1 MRIGEN
7 ILLIR
12 RSKKLSQKD
21 LAEAAGISHAYM
33 SRVETGVIERP
44 SMDTVASIA
53 RVMGVTVQDIVAGD
67 QAYIN
72 VLEAFGT
79 PGKRKCCYLNISD
92 TEIKYVKD
100 LVGVLRGDNQ
110 VAALGVKIILD
121 LAHGASKKQS
131 VVDKRAISGLLRG
144 IV

>member
-1 MRIGEN
+1 MRVGEN

-21 LAEAAGISHAYM
+21 LAAAAGISHAYM
-33 SRVETGVIERP
+33 SRVETGAIEKP
-44 SMDTVASIA
+44 SMETVSSIA

-79 PGKRKCCYLNISD
+79 PGRRQCCYLNISD
-92 TEIKYVKD
+92 TELKYVKD
-100 LVGVLRGDNQ
+100 FVGVLRGDNQ
-110 VAALGVKIILD
+110 VAALGLKIILD
-121 LAHGASKKQS
+121 LAHGASKKQL
-131 VVDKRAISGLLRG
+131 VADKKTIGGLMKD
-144 IV
+144 II